1 VTAYLKAFLIAGV
14 IIPLVLHLIAP
25 GSMPWW
31 PDTASTGI
39 GFGVFAVV
47 MVARARRDRD
57 MNRRLG
63 NVLRAFGGHRPR

>member
-1 VTAYLKAFLIAGV
+1 MTAYLKAFLIAGV
-14 IIPLVLHLIAP
+14 IIPLVLHVVAP

-31 PDTASTGI
+31 PDTVSTSI

-57 MNRRLG
+57 MNRRLW
-63 NVLRAFGGHRPR
+63 NALRAFGRHPPR